1 MYAFIDYNRG
11 CYPIELMARTLK
23 IAPRSYYHYRLGRMA
38 LRSQRR
44 EAIEKLIQREYATA
58 KGRYGSPRLA
68 VEISTKYNYISA
80 RTIAKYMTAM
90 GLRSKL
96 CRRFKNANRVQYSL
110 RIAPNHLN
118 REFEVDAPCKVWV
131 SDITYIDTMHGFR
144 YLTTVIDLY
153 DRKVIGWALS
163 STMTAQA
170 TSVAAY
176 KVAVKSRK
184 PQPGMLFHSDQ
195 GVQYACSE
203 FRNALDASI
212 IQSMSRR
219 GNCWDNAVAESF
231 FKSLKCELIYGDKL
245 MTEKELGIKMFEYIE
260 LFYNK
265 SRRHSALKNMSI
277 EEFWNNMKSVA

>member
-11 CYPIELMARTLK
+11 RYPIELMARTLK
-23 IAPRSYYHYRLGRMA
+23 ISPRSYYNYRLGLVA
-38 LRSQRR
+38 LRMQRR
-44 EAIEKLIQREYATA
+44 EAMEKLIQKEYAAA

-68 VEISTKYNYISA
+68 VEISTKYSYVSS
-80 RTIAKYMTAM
+80 RTIAKYMNAM

-118 REFEVDAPCKVWV
+118 REFKVDAPCKVWV

-144 YLTTVIDLY
+144 YLTTVIDLF

-163 STMTAQA
+163 STMTAEA

-176 KVAVKSRK
+176 KVAVKNRK
-184 PQPGMLFHSDQ
+184 PEPGMLFHSDQ

-203 FRNALDASI
+203 LRNTLDACI
-212 IQSMSRR
+212 VQSMSRR

-245 MTEKELGIKMFEYIE
+245 MTEKELELKVFEYIE
-260 LFYNK
+260 VFYNK
-265 SRRHSALKNMSI
+265 IRRHSALKNMSI
-277 EEFWNNMKSVA
+277 DEFWNSIKSVA